1 MKNNRQTN
9 HNGRISAKTETVY
22 SRKHSDRDFDVSHA
36 DNVHPDKVSQ
46 NIIIHYEAGNH
57 ATVVDISDPNRK
69 SIDEH
74 EHKIYE
80 KLFSDSLSKQHTR
93 NEAARHPKRNKRYSR
108 DCKKPLKNIAT
119 STMAIFFI
127 AIIFN

>member
-1 MKNNRQTN
+1 MI
-9 HNGRISAKTETVY
+9 G
-22 SRKHSDRDFDVSHA
+22 DFDVSHA

-46 NIIIHYEAGNH
+46 NIIIHYDAGNH

-127 AIIFN
+127 AIIFYNLSSYIY